1 MKHRVLL
8 LSTLALAALV
18 GCKNVSTADVVGRV
32 ISGAAVAAP
41 ALFLSDADEVKI
53 GMQTKAEVLSQMP
66 AFPNPDIRDYVT
78 GIGQKMVAQVSRKNL
93 PWEFYVVQT
102 KEVNAFAAPGG
113 FIFVTTGALRLM
125 KNEAQLA
132 GVLGHEV
139 AHVEKK
145 HSIKGIQ
152 QTLVAQ
158 GILTGALKGNNN
170 QLIDAAGKIGASLV
184 LKGWDRGAEEE
195 ADREGATYSYKNSYN
210 PLELGGFLDTLAKT
224 SGEIPPWLVP
234 VADHPRSDD
243 RIKKL
248 NEFTTQQA
256 YKLEGTQLGE
266 AMYKMKVLDPL
277 AGVVDPDPVPAASAS
292 PGAPGSTPSAQPTPV
307 NYP

>member
-8 LSTLALAALV
+8 LTLALATLA

-32 ISGAAVAAP
+32 IAGAVTAAP
-41 ALFLSDADEVKI
+41 ARFLTEADEVKI
-53 GMQTKAEVLSQMP
+53 GQQTKTEVLAQMP

-78 GIGQKMVAQVSRKNL
+78 SIGQKMVAKTSRTNL

-113 FIFVTTGALRLM
+113 FVFVTTGALRLM

-139 AHVEKK
+139 AHVDKK

-152 QTLVAQ
+152 QALVAQ
-158 GILTGALKGNNN
+158 GILTGALQGNNS
-170 QLIDAAGKIGASLV
+170 QIIDAASKVGATLV

-195 ADREGATYSYKNSYN
+195 ADREGARFSYQNGYN
-210 PLELGGFLDTLAKT
+210 PLELGGFLNTLAVT
-224 SGEIPPWLVP
+224 SGETPTWLVP
-234 VADHPRSDD
+234 ITDHPRSDD

-248 NEFTTQQA
+248 GEFTS
-256 YKLEGTQLGE
+256 KEGFNLEGTQINE
-266 AMYKMKVLDPL
+266 AMFKMKVLDPL
-277 AGVVDPDPVPAASAS
+277 SGVVDPDP
-292 PGAPGSTPSAQPTPV
+292 TPTPAPTEAPKGTV
-307 NYP
+307 DNP